1 MHKERKI
8 KRLTLFLGLLLLAIF
23 NNGCQTESRHSG
35 FIDGEHGAT
44 PIQLGYDG
52 SRPAIQISD
61 PENTTVIVYTHGQR
75 RPQQRDDCSS
85 WINQVP
91 PSLKAIQSDQIL
103 IYYHCSTA
111 VDRPLLPY
119 MAGNW
124 IYRRADELAV
134 VIDELH
140 KAGVSAEDIFLAGH
154 SAGGWS
160 ALMAAREFGEQ
171 FNGVIAFAPAFAG
184 RRSEEDR
191 YPRWR
196 QEIRPRQ
203 IEYLLQAERL
213 RALLFAYEDDPFERP
228 QDLLFLADAYPES
241 LELIGYHCASGHV
254 THIRDCQQ
262 EQTAQA
268 ILQFI
273 NGSLSE

>member
-1 MHKERKI
+1 MQKWPVLI
-8 KRLTLFLGLLLLAIF
+8 GLLLATLLSS
-23 NNGCQTESRHSG
+23 GCQVESQHSG
-35 FIDGEHGAT
+35 FLDDEHGAT

-52 SRPAIQISD
+52 SRPTIQISD
-61 PENTTVIVYTHGQR
+61 PKNTTVIVYTHGQR
-75 RPQQRDDCSS
+75 RPQQRGDCSS
-85 WINQVP
+85 WVNQVP

-103 IYYHCSTA
+103 IYYHCSTT

-134 VIDELH
+134 VIDELQ

-154 SAGGWS
+154 SAGGWIS
-160 ALMAAREFGEQ
+160 LMAAREFGEK
-171 FNGVIAFAPAFAG
+171 FNSVIAYAPAMAG
-184 RRSEEDR
+184 RRSEKER
-191 YPRWR
+191 YPIWR

-203 IEYLLQAERL
+203 IEDMLQADHI

-228 QDLLFLADAYPES
+228 QDLVFLTDAYPES
-241 LELIGYHCASGHV
+241 LELIGYRCGSGHV

-262 EQTAQA
+262 EQTTQA
-268 ILQFI
+268 ILRFI
-273 NGSLSE
+273 GDQAE